1 MKKRNIL
8 VTILAIVMMFQC
20 SIGIMPVNAVTT
32 AEKKV
37 DASIDDDVYSSATYE
52 DGKYLVCLWRDSI
65 SESVIEKKLLED
77 YNYDASIYENED
89 LYNATVYSRIANE
102 EAALYGYSSAYQKD
116 GGLVA
121 DETLETLIYNRVSED
136 YDAYTVAKRK
146 TITSLYKEDTDAFV
160 KQYVDEKSD
169 VVYTGSYSSTIILY
183 ATKAEIEYY
192 AQKADVNRISTFVD
206 ELQEPSLFDV
216 QTDIGTDAIVGT
228 RSTAYNSGSG
238 YRGTNVKVGILE
250 AGSGRYNPS
259 ATQLAPIPSTQL
271 QYVANQ
277 RADGTYI
284 TPTVTAHA
292 TMVTTLIVGQAVTV
306 NGRLYE
312 GVVPK
317 ATVYQMPVV
326 YSTDVMRG
334 ISQLANLGVSVI
346 NYSGGSGNT
355 LDYASYDQEIDNI
368 LKSSGVSFVVSAGN
382 TGNNDPEDDPENPQ
396 YPCITSPGKAYNA
409 ITVGNL
415 RTKSGAYTSL
425 SPIYSMSSSS
435 SYDELS
441 HIANKPDISAPGS
454 SIAYVSSGT
463 TITSMS
469 GTSCAAPLITGIV
482 AQLHQARVLAKTN
495 PTRTKATLLLGASNA
510 DISTTNNTVQGN
522 YWFRDRSGAGL
533 ANAPKTIDAALDY
546 TYNTYSINL
555 NTVEDGKE
563 YISSSKYLDVGD
575 TIRVVMAFDKA
586 EDGSIPSNGYVTDID
601 LRILDANGN
610 IKASSISSYNNVEI
624 IEYTATIAGDYKIC
638 VRVHDHIEA
647 TSAVYLKVA
656 TAWYIE

>member
-306 NGRLYE
+306 
-312 GVVPK
+312 K
-317 ATVYQMPVV
+317 
-326 YSTDVMRG
+326 
-334 ISQLANLGVSVI
+334 
-346 NYSGGSGNT
+346 
-355 LDYASYDQEIDNI
+355 
-368 LKSSGVSFVVSAGN
+368 
-382 TGNNDPEDDPENPQ
+382 DD
-396 YPCITSPGKAYNA
+396 C
-409 ITVGNL
+409 
-415 RTKSGAYTSL
+415 
-425 SPIYSMSSSS
+425 M
-435 SYDELS
+435 
-441 HIANKPDISAPGS
+441 
-454 SIAYVSSGT
+454 
-463 TITSMS
+463 
-469 GTSCAAPLITGIV
+469 
-482 AQLHQARVLAKTN
+482 RVLF
-495 PTRTKATLLLGASNA
+495 PRLLCIRCPLCIPLMLCEEFRSWLTLA
-510 DISTTNNTVQGN
+510 
-522 YWFRDRSGAGL
+522 
-533 ANAPKTIDAALDY
+533 
-546 TYNTYSINL
+546 
-555 NTVEDGKE
+555 
-563 YISSSKYLDVGD
+563 
-575 TIRVVMAFDKA
+575 
-586 EDGSIPSNGYVTDID
+586 
-601 LRILDANGN
+601 
-610 IKASSISSYNNVEI
+610 
-624 IEYTATIAGDYKIC
+624 
-638 VRVHDHIEA
+638 
-647 TSAVYLKVA
+647 
-656 TAWYIE
+656 